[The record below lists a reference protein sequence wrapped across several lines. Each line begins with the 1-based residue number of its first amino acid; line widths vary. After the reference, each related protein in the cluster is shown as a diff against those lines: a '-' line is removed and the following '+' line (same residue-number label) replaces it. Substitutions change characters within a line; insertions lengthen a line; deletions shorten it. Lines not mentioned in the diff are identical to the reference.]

1 MAQDNLGLLIRNV
14 PIILNLVRCCREV
27 TDQFVYDASEKESYK
42 KKVGDVS
49 SYNKTIDRSI
59 SGQTSTHPVIT

>member
-1 MAQDNLGLLIRNV
+1 MKIMSASYPQLR
-14 PIILNLVRCCREV
+14 PHCREV

-59 SGQTSTHPVIT
+59 NGQTSTHPVIT